1 MLWLWLVRLLNSHSI
16 EGGGTQP
23 LVSIEGTCLVLS
35 SVLFSCVIVRV
46 ILLLW
51 TWFASQITDAYL
63 FEVST
68 SNTEKNLSQREYI
81 REWALLSEMLPV
93 FLRK

>member
-35 SVLFSCVIVRV
+35 SVCCFL
-46 ILLLW
+46 
-51 TWFASQITDAYL
+51 
-63 FEVST
+63 VSLCHRPRHFT
-68 SNTEKNLSQREYI
+68 LVDVVCISDNRCIS
-81 REWALLSEMLPV
+81 
-93 FLRK
+93 F